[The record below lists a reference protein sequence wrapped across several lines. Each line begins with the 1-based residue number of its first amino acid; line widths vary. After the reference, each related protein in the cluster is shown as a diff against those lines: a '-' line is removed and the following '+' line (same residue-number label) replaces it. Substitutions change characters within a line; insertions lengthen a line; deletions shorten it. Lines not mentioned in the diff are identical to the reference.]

1 MLIWGQ
7 ARLYA
12 LSYILCMY
20 ALFLSFPTP
29 EFSRQAKQN
38 NRILIW
44 NSYRLYEVNQC
55 YGISGSQL
63 VCRRVIFLQ

>member
-1 MLIWGQ
+1 MLIWGR

-12 LSYILCMY
+12 LSYILCMI
-20 ALFLSFPTP
+20 LSLPFPTP

-55 YGISGSQL
+55 YGVSGSQL

>member
-12 LSYILCMY
+12 LSYILCMI
-20 ALFLSFPTP
+20 LSLPFSTP

-55 YGISGSQL
+55 YGVSGSQL

>member
-12 LSYILCMY
+12 LSYILCMI
-20 ALFLSFPTP
+20 LSLPFSTP

-44 NSYRLYEVNQC
+44 NSYRCMKL
-55 YGISGSQL
+55 ISVMEFL
-63 VCRRVIFLQ
+63 VHS